1 MISKLRVLTH
11 LSPEKSEWGYL
22 EFRKGS
28 PIIILES
35 GEVVLSTTP
44 DVYFDL
50 EHQVIVDES
59 GLSMIKPLKKRASI
73 LLNPILEA
81 KFPYA
86 PGFAHAEEPYYPPS
100 TLGWLGRARFGVKDF
115 SYVVQRRNDNGLWLT
130 IVDENGVIQE
140 SHRIR
145 NHEFPILK
153 MKDDYHYNLEV
164 MNTLLPENPEKIR
177 QEILSILDSPPP
189 DWNQLLKLTSGV
201 DVQGLREGKNMNDS
215 LDSVV
220 PSIIE
225 TEAREEIKAFFA
237 WLLKEKDFPDEDPL
251 SFSHRTLATR
261 YFNYL
266 VFAHTICSLLAIQQP
281 QYVKLLYDAIRTDK
295 EKDQLFHDGI
305 GGRGVWHLPI
315 QRFISSVWT
324 YVLSKTDRSIE
335 IIKELNQKNQV
346 ITGLPV
352 SKIQAKKSRTAFIDR
367 LINKSTRICFR
378 PPVS

>member
-153 MKDDYHYNLEV
+153 MKDEIFFDHYFSECGCV
-164 MNTLLPENPEKIR
+164 YYKNTTNNKLKLEKIYEKNIR
-177 QEILSILDSPPP
+177 HHKHYPSID
-189 DWNQLLKLTSGV
+189 KLIK
-201 DVQGLREGKNMNDS
+201 QS
-215 LDSVV
+215 LD
-220 PSIIE
+220 
-225 TEAREEIKAFFA
+225 F
-237 WLLKEKDFPDEDPL
+237 
-251 SFSHRTLATR
+251 
-261 YFNYL
+261 
-266 VFAHTICSLLAIQQP
+266 
-281 QYVKLLYDAIRTDK
+281 
-295 EKDQLFHDGI
+295 
-305 GGRGVWHLPI
+305 
-315 QRFISSVWT
+315 
-324 YVLSKTDRSIE
+324 LSKVEYT
-335 IIKELNQKNQV
+335 L
-346 ITGLPV
+346 TGN
-352 SKIQAKKSRTAFIDR
+352 FIDLR
-367 LINKSTRICFR
+367 TGIIYISLIGI
-378 PPVS
+378 